1 MWWTFPTSGARS
13 VSTRSGSI
21 PSKLVAYGLS
31 VGQVEQQLANNNTNA
46 GGSFV
51 EVGLQHMNVRALRLF
66 GGVHDIEQ
74 TVLKTQTGTALRV
87 KDIADVVQ
95 GPKIRLGH
103 MARANHME
111 DGRIVDEPDVIQGV
125 VLLRKGAEEGP
136 TLEAI
141 HRKVEELNRS
151 ILPPGVKVVP
161 MLDRSNLLRYT
172 THTVMDN
179 LAEGMILVTIILFL
193 FLGNAR
199 AAFIVAFTIPFSL
212 LFASIWLDMSKIP
225 ANLLSLGALDFGMVV
240 DGAVVM
246 VENIVRH
253 LGRRQNG
260 SERGTNG
267 TDSGHGGAPKTVEQ
281 AIREAA
287 HEVQR
292 PVFYA
297 IAIIIT
303 AYMPIFTLQRVEG
316 RLFRPMALTVAFAL
330 LGALTF
336 SILIAPVLAS
346 TLFRSGVR
354 EWHNPVMTY
363 LTEHYR
369 RGLRWCLTHRV
380 LTVGV
385 GVAALAASLFLA
397 FSGIIGSEFLP
408 HLDEGAIW
416 ARGTLANSTSLTEGE
431 KFTTNFRY
439 VFASFPEVK
448 TVVSEV
454 GRPDDGTDTG
464 GFGNTE
470 YFVDLKPHDQWRP
483 VFQKNKEELIAAME
497 RALRKYPGAIW
508 NFSQPIE
515 DNVGETLTG
524 AKGSLA
530 LKIFGDD
537 LKTLERKG
545 EEVTAVM
552 AGIAGMHDVK
562 LLRDF
567 GQPNLEIAIDRR
579 LAARFGINVA
589 DIQDAVQTAVGG
601 NAVSQGL
608 IGEQRYDVVVR
619 YPEPYRKTQDAI
631 ARIRV
636 LSPSGERVSLA
647 QLASVQ
653 VKDGAY
659 DIYREGNSRYVA
671 ITFNVRGRD
680 LGTTVEEAVR
690 LISEKVKM
698 PPGFHVGWSGE
709 YESEK
714 RAEAR
719 LLLVV
724 PLTILVIYIIL
735 YTMFKSVKWALLIL
749 TNVAMARI
757 GGLVALLVTGTHFS
771 VSSGVGFLA
780 LFGVSVQTGVIMLE
794 YINQLRARGHTIA
807 DAAVEGAVLRLRPI
821 MMTMLV
827 ATLGLLP
834 AALSHAIGSDSQRP
848 FAIVIVGGLISDLV
862 MSIVLLPTLYVWMAR
877 DGDKLRSRRHPLKG
891 NRWIGHACGSAGLLG
906 STLLVCALA
915 SRIAIGQAQGP
926 VRITLDEAI
935 QRAMLH
941 NHNLLAART
950 AIQQSQAEE
959 TTANMRPNPN
969 LFVDWEYLPL
979 SPSAQNSTYLH
990 DSTEGDI
997 GLSYLFE
1004 RGKKR
1009 QHRLQAAKD
1018 ITALTRWLVAD
1029 NGRSLSF
1036 NVASLFVSV
1045 QLAESTVELAGQ
1057 DLASFQ
1063 KTVELGEMRF
1073 RAGAISEDD
1082 YLKIKLQLLQFET
1095 DLQQA
1100 QLARVQA
1107 LSDLRQLRGYESR
1120 SADYDVVGAFDY
1132 QPVTGK
1138 LQDVQMKAMQNRP
1151 DLRAAQQGVT
1161 AANSQYQ
1168 LQRAVGKPDVT
1179 IQANYSHVNAINAA
1193 TFYGTIPL
1201 PIFNRNQGE
1210 IARTKIATTQAE
1222 EQKKETD
1229 GQVMTDVHD
1238 AYEGLRENDRVIG
1251 LYRSGYL
1258 DVAQKDRDI
1267 SEYAYKRGA
1276 VSLLDFLDAERRY
1289 RATQLAYRQ
1298 ALASYLLALEQ
1309 LREAVGV
1316 RDLP

>member
-1 MWWTFPTSGARS
+1 MIRALVDFALNNKFVVLAIGSLLLAWGAISFHNLPVEAYPDIGDNYVTIITQWTGRSAEEVEQQVTIPIEMQMSGMPHMTFLRS
-13 VSTRSGSI
+13 ESIFGLSFIIMIFDDSSVNDWNRQKVLERLTQVNLPPGQNLQPQIGTDWSTTGQIYWYTLRSTNPRYDLMELRSIEDWVLLKQFKSVTNVVDVSDFGGTVREYQVRVD
-21 PSKLVAYGLS
+21 PNKLVAYGLS
-31 VGQVEQQLANNNTNA
+31 IGQVEQQLANNNINA

-51 EVGLQHMNVRALRLF
+51 EVGLQQMNVRALGLF
-66 GGVHDIEQ
+66 GNVQDIEQ

-87 KDIADVVQ
+87 KDIAEVTQ

-111 DGRIVDEPDVIQGV
+111 DGRIVDEADVIQGV
-125 VLLRKGAEEGP
+125 VLMRKGAEEQT
-136 TLEAI
+136 TLDAI
-141 HRKVEELNRS
+141 HKKVDQLNNG

-161 MLDRSNLLRYT
+161 MLDRSDLLHYT

-193 FLGNAR
+193 FLGNVR
-199 AAFIVAFTIPFSL
+199 AAFIVALTIPFSL
-212 LFASIWLDMSKIP
+212 LFASIWLDLSKIP

-253 LGRRQNG
+253 LSRRQNG
-260 SERGTNG
+260 HGSGTNA
-267 TDSGHGGAPKTVEQ
+267 TDSGQIVAPTRTVEQ
-281 AIREAA
+281 SIREAA

-346 TLFRSGVR
+346 VLFRGGVR
-354 EWHNPVMTY
+354 ERRNPVMVY
-363 LTEHYR
+363 LTERYR
-369 RGLRWCLTHRV
+369 QRLRWCIEHRV

-385 GVAALAASLFLA
+385 GLAALGVSLFLW

-431 KFTTNFRY
+431 KFTTNCRH

-470 YFVDLKPHDQWRP
+470 YFVDLKPHDEWRP
-483 VFQKNKEELIAAME
+483 VFHKNKEELIAAME
-497 RALRKYPGAIW
+497 RALQKYPGAIW

-524 AKGSLA
+524 TKGALA

-537 LKTLERKG
+537 LKTLEQKG
-545 EEVTAVM
+545 EEVSAVLSR
-552 AGIAGMHDVK
+552 IPGMHDVK

-567 GQPNLEIAIDRR
+567 GQPNLDITIDRR
-579 LAARFGINVA
+579 QAARFGINVA

-601 NAVSQGL
+601 NAVSQVL

-619 YPEPYRKTQDAI
+619 YQESYRKTQDAI
-631 ARIRV
+631 ARVRL

-647 QLASVQ
+647 QLAEVE

-680 LGTTVEEAVR
+680 LGSTVEEAIK
-690 LISEKVKM
+690 LIGEKVKL
-698 PPGFHVGWSGE
+698 PPGYSVGWSGE

-719 LLLVV
+719 LLLIV

-735 YTMFKSVKWALLIL
+735 YTMFKSAKWAFLIL

-794 YINQLRARGHTIA
+794 YINQLRTRGYTIP

-862 MSIVLLPTLYVWMAR
+862 MSIVLMPTLYVWIAR
-877 DGDKLRSRRHPLKG
+877 DGDKLPE
-891 NRWIGHACGSAGLLG
+891 
-906 STLLVCALA
+906 
-915 SRIAIGQAQGP
+915 Q
-926 VRITLDEAI
+926 E
-935 QRAMLH
+935 
-941 NHNLLAART
+941 
-950 AIQQSQAEE
+950 
-959 TTANMRPNPN
+959 
-969 LFVDWEYLPL
+969 
-979 SPSAQNSTYLH
+979 
-990 DSTEGDI
+990 
-997 GLSYLFE
+997 
-1004 RGKKR
+1004 
-1009 QHRLQAAKD
+1009 
-1018 ITALTRWLVAD
+1018 
-1029 NGRSLSF
+1029 
-1036 NVASLFVSV
+1036 
-1045 QLAESTVELAGQ
+1045 
-1057 DLASFQ
+1057 ASF
-1063 KTVELGEMRF
+1063 
-1073 RAGAISEDD
+1073 
-1082 YLKIKLQLLQFET
+1082 ET
-1095 DLQQA
+1095 
-1100 QLARVQA
+1100 
-1107 LSDLRQLRGYESR
+1107 
-1120 SADYDVVGAFDY
+1120 
-1132 QPVTGK
+1132 
-1138 LQDVQMKAMQNRP
+1138 
-1151 DLRAAQQGVT
+1151 
-1161 AANSQYQ
+1161 
-1168 LQRAVGKPDVT
+1168 
-1179 IQANYSHVNAINAA
+1179 
-1193 TFYGTIPL
+1193 
-1201 PIFNRNQGE
+1201 
-1210 IARTKIATTQAE
+1210 
-1222 EQKKETD
+1222 
-1229 GQVMTDVHD
+1229 
-1238 AYEGLRENDRVIG
+1238 
-1251 LYRSGYL
+1251 
-1258 DVAQKDRDI
+1258 
-1267 SEYAYKRGA
+1267 
-1276 VSLLDFLDAERRY
+1276 
-1289 RATQLAYRQ
+1289 
-1298 ALASYLLALEQ
+1298 
-1309 LREAVGV
+1309 
-1316 RDLP
+1316 